1 MKFVLPLLLFLGIS
15 VFLFKGLGK
24 DPSLLPSALLNQPV
38 PVFVTDELVTDPAGT
53 ATSTTENDAA
63 SNAPS
68 FDSASL
74 EGNVWVLNIWAS
86 WCVAC
91 VTEHPL
97 VKTLAQQAGVPV
109 IGLNYKDTDAEA
121 REWLARFGN
130 PYTTIAADRNGRIGI
145 EFGVY
150 GVPETYIVDQH
161 GTIRYKHTGPIDE
174 EALQKILIPK
184 IKELMASP
192 A

>member
-1 MKFVLPLLLFLGIS
+1 MKYLLPLFLFLGIS

-38 PVFVTDELVTDPAGT
+38 PVFVTDELVTGA
-53 ATSTTENDAA
+53 AASTTDVNTAG
-63 SNAPS
+63 SAPS

-74 EGNVWVLNIWAS
+74 AGNVWVLNIWAS

-109 IGLNYKDTDAEA
+109 IGLNYKDTDSEA
-121 REWLARFGN
+121 RAWLSRFGN

-150 GVPETYIVDQH
+150 GVPETYIVDQK

-192 A
+192 V

>member
-24 DPSLLPSALLNQPV
+24 DPSLLPSALLDQPV
-38 PVFVTDELVTDPAGT
+38 PVFVTDELVTGPAG
-53 ATSTTENDAA
+53 APTSTTDNDVA
-63 SNAPS
+63 SSAPS

-74 EGNVWVLNIWAS
+74 DGNVWVLNIWAS

-109 IGLNYKDTDAEA
+109 IGLNYKDTDDKA